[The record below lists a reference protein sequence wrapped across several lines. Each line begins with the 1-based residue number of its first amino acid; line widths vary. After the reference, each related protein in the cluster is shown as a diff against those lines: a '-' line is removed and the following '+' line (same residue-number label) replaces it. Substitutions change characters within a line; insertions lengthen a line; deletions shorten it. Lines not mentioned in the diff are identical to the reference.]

1 MNDALDIV
9 QGSVSVRDGRIAA
22 VGPEPADRHDTTIDA
37 GGAYLL
43 PGFIQ
48 THVHLCQT
56 LFRGY
61 ADDMPLLEWLR
72 KRVWP
77 MEAAHTP
84 ASLRAAARLAAAEL
98 LLSGTT
104 TALTMET
111 VHDTDVVFETLA
123 DVGLRATVGKC
134 MMDSDSEV
142 PARLREQTLRS
153 IDESVAL
160 HKRWHGAAGGR
171 LRAA

>member
-1 MNDALDIV
+1 MNDGHQVLD
-9 QGSVSVRDGRIAA
+9 GDVSVRDGRIEA
-22 VGPEPADRHDTTIDA
+22 VGRPGDGPFERVIDA
-37 GGAYLL
+37 GGGYLL

-61 ADDMPLLEWLR
+61 ADDMPLLEWL
-72 KRVWP
+72 KRRIWP

-84 ASLRAAARLAAAEL
+84 ASLRASTRLAASEL

-111 VHDTDVVFETLA
+111 VHDTDVVFEELA
-123 DVGLRATVGKC
+123 AFGLRAIVGKC
-134 MMDSDSEV
+134 MMDADQDV
-142 PARLREQTLRS
+142 PKRLLEKTSAS
-153 IDESVAL
+153 IDE
-160 HKRWHGAAGGR
+160 
-171 LRAA
+171 